1 MDKILIIDD
10 DENIRETLKILLEA
24 DYKVVLAS
32 NGNEGLSKFNTELPD
47 LVVTDLKMDGP
58 DGLEILKR
66 VKRIN
71 KNVPV
76 ILITAFEAIQPTID
90 AIHFGAYD
98 YFDKPLDIEKFKICI
113 KRALKSK
120 RLTERIYDIIAD
132 DIKDFEIESKFVAKT
147 ALMRQIVKKIGHVS
161 ANRVNV
167 LIEGESGTGKE
178 LIAKLI
184 HYSGVTRECPFV
196 AVNCSALTE
205 SLLESE
211 LFGHVKGSFTNAY
224 RDKKGK
230 FELAGEGTLFLDEI
244 SEISPNIQVTLLR
257 VLQEKEYERVGGEE
271 IIPVKSRIIAATNR
285 NLEELVKEGKF
296 REDLY
301 YRLKVFSI
309 EIPPLRER
317 KEAIPSL
324 VTHFVN
330 RINREL
336 HKNIRKVPM
345 EVMDVLMKYD
355 WVGNVRELE
364 NTLYQAI
371 VLSQGE
377 VLEREN
383 ILLKSNSDFR
393 GIVNGPFLSLAEME
407 RDHIKL
413 VLEKVNGDK
422 QQACKI
428 LGISLA
434 TLYNKISNTNN

>member
-10 DENIRETLKILLEA
+10 DENIRETLSILLEK
-24 DYKVVLAS
+24 DYKVISAA
-32 NGNEGLSKFNTELPD
+32 NGQDGLQKFVTEFPD
-47 LVVTDLKMDGP
+47 LIVTDLKMDGL

-66 VKRIN
+66 VKKIN

-76 ILITAFEAIQPTID
+76 ILITAFDAVQPTID
-90 AIHFGAYD
+90 AIHLGAYD
-98 YFDKPLDIEKFKICI
+98 YFEKPLDIEKFKICI

-120 RLTERIYDIIAD
+120 RLSERIYDILAD
-132 DIKDFEIESKFVAKT
+132 DINDYKIESKFVSKT
-147 ALMRQIVKKIGHVS
+147 ASMKSIVKKIGHVS
-161 ANRVNV
+161 SNRISV
-167 LIEGESGTGKE
+167 LIQGESGTGKE

-184 HYSGVTRECPFV
+184 HYSGITKESPFV

-230 FELAGEGTLFLDEI
+230 FELAGDGTIFLDEI
-244 SEISPNIQVTLLR
+244 SEISPNVQVKLLR

-271 IIPVKSRIIAATNR
+271 EIPIKARIIAATNR
-285 NLEELVKEGKF
+285 NLEELVQQGKF
-296 REDLY
+296 RDDLY
-301 YRLKVFSI
+301 YRLKVFLI
-309 EIPPLRER
+309 DVPPLRDR

-324 VTHFVN
+324 VTHF
-330 RINREL
+330 INKINKEL

-355 WVGNVRELE
+355 WIGNVRELE

-371 VLSQGE
+371 VLTQGE
-377 VLEREN
+377 VLEKEN
-383 ILLKSNSDFR
+383 ILLKTN
-393 GIVNGPFLSLAEME
+393 INYQVNYDRPLLSLAEME
-407 RDHIKL
+407 KVHMKY
-413 VLEKVNGDK
+413 VLEKVGGDK

-434 TLYNKISNTNN
+434 TLYNKISTSNN